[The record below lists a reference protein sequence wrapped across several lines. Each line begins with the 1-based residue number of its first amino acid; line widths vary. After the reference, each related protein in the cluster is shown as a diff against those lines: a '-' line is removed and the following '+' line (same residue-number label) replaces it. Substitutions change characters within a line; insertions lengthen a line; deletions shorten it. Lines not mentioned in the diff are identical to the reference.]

1 MSDFKTEQEEFWAT
15 EFGAQYIERNNSLN
29 LYAANL
35 NFFSN
40 IVSHMSEACDS
51 VLELG
56 ANIGMNVGPISQLL
70 PECKYTSVEI
80 NPEACKQLELT
91 GCEVIQG
98 SILDFKS
105 DQSFDLTFTKGV
117 LIHINPNELG
127 NVYKA
132 LYENSRRYILVAE
145 YYNPNPVAIPYRGY
159 EDRLF
164 KRDFAGE
171 MLETYSDLSL
181 VDYGFAYH
189 KGKFPQDDITWFL
202 MEKHA

>member
-1 MSDFKTEQEEFWAT
+1 MNEYKTDQEEFWAT
-15 EFGAQYIERNNSLN
+15 EFGAQYIERNASLD

-35 NFFSN
+35 NLFSK
-40 IVSHMSEACDS
+40 IISQMTAPCSS

-70 PECKYTSVEI
+70 PESEYTAVEI
-80 NPEACKQLELT
+80 NQQACQQLELT
-91 GCEVIQG
+91 GCNVIQG

-105 DQSFDLTFTKGV
+105 DTLFDITFTKGV
-117 LIHINPNELG
+117 LIHINPHELES
-127 NVYKA
+127 VYRV
-132 LYENSRRYILVAE
+132 LYENSKKYILVAE
-145 YYNPNPVAIPYRGY
+145 YYNPTPVSIHYRGY

-171 MLETYSDLSL
+171 ILEKYKDLTL
-181 VDYGFAYH
+181 VDYGFSYH

-202 MEKHA
+202 MEKK